1 VITRRRFVAVTAA
14 AALECAGVRGQPARP
29 VIGFLNSAT
38 PELYEFNVAAFRE
51 GLRET
56 GLVDGRDVVIEF
68 RWARGDYDRLQ
79 ALAREL
85 VERRVAAI
93 AATGDVSSARA
104 AQSATSTIPIVFTIG
119 GDPVKFGLVE
129 SYNRPGR
136 NVTGI
141 SLISSTMGGKRV
153 ELLHELAPNAV
164 IGLFMNPDNPNAATE
179 RRDAEAAARAF
190 GHATFVVDARNVG
203 DFDAAFDGFVRQRG
217 EALFVGTDPMLLS
230 QRERIVAFAAQRR
243 VPAIYF
249 VREYPVIGGLIS
261 YGASIRFMYRQ
272 AGVYV
277 GRILRGARPAEIPVM
292 QPTNVELVI
301 NQKAAK
307 ALGLEIPRS
316 LLLRADEVID

>member
-1 VITRRRFVAVTAA
+1 
-14 AALECAGVRGQPARP
+14 
-29 VIGFLNSAT
+29 
-38 PELYEFNVAAFRE
+38 
-51 GLRET
+51 
-56 GLVDGRDVVIEF
+56 
-68 RWARGDYDRLQ
+68 
-79 ALAREL
+79 
-85 VERRVAAI
+85 
-93 AATGDVSSARA
+93 
-104 AQSATSTIPIVFTIG
+104 
-119 GDPVKFGLVE
+119 
-129 SYNRPGR
+129 
-136 NVTGI
+136 
-141 SLISSTMGGKRV
+141 
-153 ELLHELAPNAV
+153 
-164 IGLFMNPDNPNAATE
+164 
-179 RRDAEAAARAF
+179 
-190 GHATFVVDARNVG
+190 
-203 DFDAAFDGFVRQRG
+203 
-217 EALFVGTDPMLLS
+217 VGTDPMLLS